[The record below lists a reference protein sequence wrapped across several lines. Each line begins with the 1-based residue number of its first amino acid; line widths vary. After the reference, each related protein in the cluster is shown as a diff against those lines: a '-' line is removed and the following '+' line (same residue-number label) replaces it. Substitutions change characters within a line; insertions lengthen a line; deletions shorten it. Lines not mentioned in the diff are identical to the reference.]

1 MSDDGEIESEEDIDA
16 EAAAPQAKLAL
27 RDWDLL
33 RCLVRPLARPFH
45 GKIAWLLACVGI
57 DTLFNVSFP
66 LIERLTI
73 DEGLLA
79 RNWSVVFYA
88 VLFILVAAVAVTL
101 IGFAMDLLNAR
112 ICSGMTSRLRET
124 MYAKMDQ
131 LPLSYFRRTE
141 GGEILSRFSGDV
153 IAVEDGLGALLPWLV
168 LPGLEVVYSII
179 LMFSF
184 NLRLALV
191 GMLVFPLNMLA
202 PRLFTRRSFVL
213 GYEKRRREARLLSS
227 VAEQVAAQP
236 IVRAFSLAKPAQRRF
251 AALAEGWR
259 ETAYQFD
266 LYSALVER
274 ATYTGVYIVHA
285 LVFAIGAYWAFS
297 DVISVGTL
305 VAFETMFLSM
315 GDAISHVTES
325 IPMLAEGVGGM
336 RHLSA
341 FLDEPA
347 SAQEAPDAVPIT
359 ALARSLEF
367 RKVSFA
373 YPGGRFK
380 IAGLSLVI
388 PAKTRTALVG
398 RSGSGKSTLINLI
411 LRFDDPSEG
420 TILLDGMDI
429 RRATLASLR
438 EGIGVVFQETF
449 LFHSTIAENIAAG
462 KTGATRA
469 EIEAASKAAEL
480 HEFVLGLPQGYATIV
495 GERGSQMSGGQR
507 QRIAIARA
515 LLRNPALLLLDEATS
530 GLDPATE
537 AALDETIERIG
548 KTRTVIAASHRLSSI
563 AGYDRIIV
571 FDQGRLRE
579 SGTHR
584 QLLRQAGLYATLWRR
599 QLATAPPR

>member
-1 MSDDGEIESEEDIDA
+1 VSDDGAIESEEDIAA

-27 RDWDLL
+27 RDGELL
-33 RCLVRPLARPFH
+33 RRFLQPLARPFH
-45 GKIAWLLACVGI
+45 DKIAWLLACVGV
-57 DTLFNVSFP
+57 DTLFNISFP
-66 LIERLTI
+66 IVERLTI
-73 DEGLLA
+73 DEGLLV
-79 RNWSVVFYA
+79 RNWSVVFY
-88 VLFILVAAVAVTL
+88 VILFILSAAVAVTL
-101 IGFAMDLLNAR
+101 IGLAMDVLSAR

-124 MYAKMDQ
+124 MYAKLDQ
-131 LPLSYFRRTE
+131 LPLSYFHRTE

-153 IAVEDGLGALLPWLV
+153 IAVEDGLGAILPWLI

-191 GMLVFPLNMLA
+191 GMLVFPLNMFA
-202 PRLFTRRSFVL
+202 PRLFTRRSFTL
-213 GYEKRRREARLLSS
+213 GYEKRRREARLLTS
-227 VAEQVAAQP
+227 VAEQLAAQP
-236 IVRAFSLAKPAQRRF
+236 IVRAFSLAQSAQRRF

-259 ETAYQFD
+259 QTAFQFD

-274 ATYTGVYIVHA
+274 ATYTGVYVVHA

-297 DVISVGTL
+297 DVISLGTL

-325 IPMLAEGVGGM
+325 VPMLAEGVGGM

-347 SAQEAPDAVPIT
+347 SAQEAPDAVPIGP
-359 ALARSLEF
+359 LAASLEF
-367 RKVSFA
+367 REVGFA
-373 YPGGRFK
+373 HAGGRFK
-380 IAGLSLVI
+380 MAGLSLLI
-388 PAKTRTALVG
+388 PAQTRTALVG

-411 LRFDDPSEG
+411 LRFEDPCEG
-420 TILLDGMDI
+420 TILLDGKDI
-429 RRATLASLR
+429 RTATLASLR
-438 EGIGVVFQETF
+438 DGMGVVFQETF
-449 LFHSTIAENIAAG
+449 LFHTTIAENIAAG
-462 KTGATRA
+462 KKGATRA

-480 HEFVLGLPQGYATIV
+480 HEFVLGLPQGYQTIV

-515 LLRNPALLLLDEATS
+515 LLRDPALLLLDEATS

-537 AALDETIERIG
+537 AALVETIERIA
-548 KTRTVIAASHRLSSI
+548 KTRTVVAASHRLSSI

-571 FDQGRLRE
+571 LDQGRLRE
-579 SGTHR
+579 SGTHT
-584 QLLRQAGLYATLWRR
+584 QLLRKAGLYATLWRR
-599 QLATAPPR
+599 QRAGARRS